1 MAFLDTIRSF
11 FKDVESVFR
20 GKMGALFSS
29 NTDLSEF
36 QKKKLLHEFHTYF
49 DLNKDG
55 ALEWKDFDMA
65 REKIC
70 QLSGWK
76 LGTDKFLR
84 TKELFTEIWRRLQDE
99 GDANMDGKITA
110 EEWVSM
116 WQRFHKESLAEER
129 KEKKGGEGD
138 NTNRIPD
145 WLERYVEYKFNLY
158 DRTGDGVIDADEFE
172 YVLSDFG
179 VPSKDARSCFLLF
192 SNNNAVKVD
201 LSYFKTLSAEYYRS
215 DDPSALGN
223 FITGRLDFDAP
234 AGST

>member
-1 MAFLDTIRSF
+1 
-11 FKDVESVFR
+11 
-20 GKMGALFSS
+20 MGGLFSS

-36 QKKKLLHEFHTYF
+36 QKKKLLHEFYTYF

-55 ALEWKDFDMA
+55 TLEWKDFDMA

-76 LGTDKFLR
+76 LGTDRFLK
-84 TKELFTEIWRRLQDE
+84 TQELFTDIWRRLQDQ
-99 GDANMDGKITA
+99 GDENLDGKITA

-116 WQRFHKESLAEER
+116 WQRFHRERVAEE
-129 KEKKGGEGD
+129 KKAKKGEGE
-138 NTNRIPD
+138 TVRMPD

-179 VPSKDARSCFLLF
+179 VSSKDARACFLMF
-192 SNNNAVKVD
+192 SNNNEYKVD
-201 LSYFKTLSAEYYRS
+201 LEYFKALSAEYYRS

-223 FITGRLDFDAP
+223 FITGRLTFDTAP
-234 AGST
+234 IFPIK